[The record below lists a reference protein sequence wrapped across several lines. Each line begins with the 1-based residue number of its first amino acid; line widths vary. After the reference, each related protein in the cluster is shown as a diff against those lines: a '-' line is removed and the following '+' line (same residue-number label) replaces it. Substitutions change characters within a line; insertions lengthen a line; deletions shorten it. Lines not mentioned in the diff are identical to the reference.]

1 MEKIDWYTP
10 ENTNGMTIEAVLEA
24 VIDRIK
30 FYNEKVPC
38 RENSLA
44 ITNAEQALM
53 WLERR
58 TKDRVARGVEG
69 TMKA

>member
-30 FYNEKVPC
+30 LYNEKVPC

-58 TKDRVARGVEG
+58 TKDRIARGVEG
-69 TMKA
+69 TMEK

>member
-53 WLERR
+53 WLEHR

>member
-1 MEKIDWYTP
+1 MDKINWYTP
-10 ENTNGMTIEAVLEA
+10 ENQDGMTVEAVLEA

-30 FYNEKVPC
+30 FYNEQVPC

-44 ITNAEQALM
+44 ITNAGQALM

-58 TKDRVARGVEG
+58 TKDRIARGVEG
-69 TMKA
+69 TMEK